1 MIWLQ
6 IKRDKILYVTDLIDI
21 NGGASK
27 SVLIAGIGLGI
38 VAVTC
43 PPVAAVVLGVTAGGL
58 TVGSF
63 FIDDND

>member
-1 MIWLQ
+1 MDNFNVLNENE
-6 IKRDKILYVTDLIDI
+6 LINID
-21 NGGASK
+21 GGVSK

-43 PPVAAVVLGVTAGGL
+43 PPAAAVVLGVTAGGL

-63 FIDDND
+63 FIGDND